1 MLPAYLIDLRPKRVF
16 ERVRVWLGVL
26 SEIGQLFEPVPVL
39 LLLLQLVKSILNGV
53 IELVLTDLRVRTF
66 LEIGTP

>member
-1 MLPAYLIDLRPKRVF
+1 MF